1 MNINEIT
8 EKYDNLLAEQKK
20 TLRTMNKLILL
31 SEILLHDLQIING
44 GNQNAT
50 KSQNT

>member
-8 EKYDNLLAEQKK
+8 AKYDKLLAEQKK

-31 SEILLHDLQIING
+31 SEILLHDLQLING
-44 GNQNAT
+44 GNRDAI
-50 KSQNT
+50 KS